1 MMDASKLRAEA
12 EVLARAL
19 PDAALQARAADT
31 AHLGAAGRKRA
42 GTGEQFWQYRHYAEE
57 DAAQRVDW
65 RRSARGDE
73 LFVRETELETART
86 VLFWCDPH
94 QGFDWAGETTRI
106 HKADA
111 ARIAMLAAGLLLS
124 KAGERVGTL
133 GSARAPGFGRAA
145 GDKLAED
152 LLGAN
157 SGGHDFPPP
166 PKTQS
171 MFVIASDFYDPLEV
185 WRDRLAPLAARSKEG
200 VLLAV
205 SDPVEEEFRW
215 RGRVQFSR
223 PGGQISR
230 IFGRAESIRAEYLA
244 RYQAHFE
251 ALEGLATGMGWQ
263 LVRHSTGVPVRR
275 CGASLKHALETF
287 GARL

>member
-1 MMDASKLRAEA
+1 MMDAATIRAEA
-12 EVLARAL
+12 EVLARSL
-19 PDAALQARAADT
+19 PGVSLNARAADT

-42 GTGEQFWQYRHYAEE
+42 GTGEQFWQYRHYAQE

-73 LFVRETELETART
+73 LYVRETELETART

-94 QGFDWAGETTRI
+94 KGFDWAGEPARL

-111 ARIAMLAAGLLLS
+111 ARIVMLAAGLLLS
-124 KAGERVGTL
+124 KAGERIGAL
-133 GSARAPGFGRAA
+133 GSGRTPGFGKAA

-152 LLGAN
+152 LVSRRGEN
-157 SGGHDFPPP
+157 FPPP
-166 PKTQS
+166 PKSQS
-171 MFVIASDFYDPLEV
+171 IFVIASDFYDPVEV
-185 WRDRLAPLAARSKEG
+185 WRDRLAPLAAKSKEG

-205 SDPVEEEFRW
+205 NDPMEASFPW
-215 RGRVQFSR
+215 KGRVRFSR
-223 PGGQISR
+223 PGGNLFR
-230 IFGRAESIRAEYLA
+230 IFGRAETIREEYLE

-251 ALEGLATGMGWQ
+251 ALETMAAGMGWQ
-263 LVRHSTGVPVRR
+263 LVRHSTGEPLQR
-275 CGASLKHALETF
+275 AAAAMKQSLELF

>member
-1 MMDASKLRAEA
+1 MMDPATLRAEA
-12 EVLARAL
+12 EVLARSL
-19 PDAALQARAADT
+19 PGINLQARAADA

-42 GTGEQFWQYRHYAEE
+42 GTGEQFWQYRHYTHE

-94 QGFDWAGETTRI
+94 PGFDWSGEPSRI

-111 ARIAMLAAGLLLS
+111 ARIIMLSAGLLLS
-124 KAGERVGTL
+124 NAGERIGVL
-133 GSARAPGFGRAA
+133 GSGRSAGFGRAA

-152 LLGAN
+152 LVASQAAG
-157 SGGHDFPPP
+157 FPPP

-171 MFVIASDFYDPLEV
+171 IFVVASDFYDPV
-185 WRDRLAPLAARSKEG
+185 PIWRDRLARLATRSGEG
-200 VLLAV
+200 ILLAV
-205 SDPVEEEFRW
+205 SDPMEEQFPW
-215 RGRVQFSR
+215 RGRVRFSR
-223 PGGQISR
+223 PGGKLFR
-230 IFGRAESIRAEYLA
+230 IFGRAESIRDDYVR
-244 RYQAHFE
+244 RYTRHFE
-251 ALEGLATGMGWQ
+251 ELEQLAGSMGWQ
-263 LVRHSTGVPVRR
+263 LLRHSTGTPLHHS
-275 CGASLKHALETF
+275 GASLKQALERF